1 MKTATIALR
10 STVLFVVLVAACQ
23 GPVTQQDVPGAAQQ
37 VMAPL
42 SIDPDARQFSLVPAE
57 SRMLVRVYRGGRLAQ
72 MGHNHIISSNDL
84 RGEIYLSEQLNRSV
98 FEVRLPVATMAV
110 DKPELRAASGADF
123 PGELDQDAIDG
134 TRANMLGDSQLDA
147 AQWPE
152 ILIRGRSISGA
163 FPDLRVR
170 MDIGVR
176 SNSFALEVP
185 VQVVSVDA
193 DGLRANARFT
203 VRQTELGIEPF
214 SVMLGALQVR
224 DELEI
229 ELSLVARPAEPSG
242 RSD

>member
-1 MKTATIALR
+1 MKISTIAIC
-10 STVLFVVLVAACQ
+10 SVALLAMLIGACQ
-23 GPVTQQDVPGAAQQ
+23 RPVTPQDVSEATQQ
-37 VMAPL
+37 PMAPL
-42 SIDPDARQFSLVPAE
+42 IIEPGAQQFSIVPEE

-84 RGEIYLSEQLNRSV
+84 RGEVYLSEQLESSV

-110 DKPELRAASGADF
+110 DKPELRTAAGDDF

-134 TRANMLGDSQLDA
+134 TRANMLGDKQLDA
-147 AQWPE
+147 ARWSE
-152 ILIRGRSISGA
+152 ILVRGRAISGEL
-163 FPDLRVR
+163 PDLRVR

-176 SNSFALEVP
+176 SNTFALEVP
-185 VQVVSVDA
+185 VQVSTDA

-214 SVMLGALQVR
+214 SVMMGALQVR

-229 ELSLVARPAEPSG
+229 ELSLVARPVET
-242 RSD
+242 SD

>member
-10 STVLFVVLVAACQ
+10 SAVLFVVLVAACQ
-23 GPVTQQDVPGAAQQ
+23 GPVTQQDVPGATPQ

-42 SIDPDARQFSLVPAE
+42 SIDPGARQFSLVPAE
-57 SRMLVRVYRGGRLAQ
+57 SRLLVRVYRGGRLAQ

-84 RGEIYLSEQLNRSV
+84 RGEIYLSDQLNRSV
-98 FEVRLPVATMAV
+98 FEVRLPVATMAI

-134 TRANMLGDSQLDA
+134 TRANMLGDAQLDA
-147 AQWPE
+147 ALWPE
-152 ILIRGRSISGA
+152 ILVRGRSISGA

-185 VQVVSVDA
+185 VRVSADA

-242 RSD
+242 RPD